1 MNAGVDLASR
11 PDADVNRSRRGGAH
25 RAPPQ
30 PRKRLP
36 PAHRR
41 EESGTLR
48 TAVGSRFGGLPRTF
62 WIVFVGMIANR
73 IGTMVIPFMVFYLG
87 SRGISITDTG
97 AIIVALGI
105 GGMVGPPL
113 GGLLADRF
121 GPRLAVIVGL
131 VVTPFS
137 FGALLAAPTP
147 FMLGVA
153 ATLLGVTGSVY
164 KPAASAM
171 VGEVVGPQSRLKAFS
186 LLHWGFNIGTA
197 VAAGAAGFL
206 AERGYWLLFLID
218 GITCLVY
225 ALIVLVG
232 IPNDRRQRAAA
243 VKTESGVGYGVVF
256 RDRLMVAYLVLSA
269 LGITVYTQTEFTVPL
284 SIRLDG
290 LPPSAFG
297 MLAVLNA
304 VLVVALQPLLYG
316 WLSRRDRV
324 RVLAASWLLISVG
337 VASTGLADQVWQY
350 AVTAAIWSVGE
361 VVNGVVA
368 GSFVADLAPPGAQ
381 GRYQGAFA
389 WVWAVARLAAP
400 ASATGVFA
408 TVGPGALWWGCALVG
423 LMTALGTLLMGPA
436 MRRRIHP
443 PGNTIDAASTTD
455 TANTSYAGDSAE
467 TATTDEAEKHDDR
480 SRVRPVQPASS
491 SDRQSAP
498 RRHARRGAPS
508 VAEQLDRLVPTPAP
522 VHRKERDPAIRQ

>member
-30 PRKRLP
+30 PCKRLP

-41 EESGTLR
+41 EESGTLQ

-87 SRGISITDTG
+87 SRGISTTDTG

-225 ALIVLVG
+225 ALIVLCRHTERPAAAG
-232 IPNDRRQRAAA
+232 GRRQDREWRRLRRRVPGPADGRVPGLERVGHHRLHPDRIHRAAVDPA
-243 VKTESGVGYGVVF
+243 GRAAPE
-256 RDRLMVAYLVLSA
+256 
-269 LGITVYTQTEFTVPL
+269 
-284 SIRLDG
+284 
-290 LPPSAFG
+290 
-297 MLAVLNA
+297 
-304 VLVVALQPLLYG
+304 
-316 WLSRRDRV
+316 RV
-324 RVLAASWLLISVG
+324 RAAR
-337 VASTGLADQVWQY
+337 
-350 AVTAAIWSVGE
+350 
-361 VVNGVVA
+361 
-368 GSFVADLAPPGAQ
+368 GAER
-381 GRYQGAFA
+381 GIGGGT
-389 WVWAVARLAAP
+389 AAP
-400 ASATGVFA
+400 AVRLAVPTRSR
-408 TVGPGALWWGCALVG
+408 PGAGGLV
-423 LMTALGTLLMGPA
+423 AA
-436 MRRRIHP
+436 DQRRGRLDRTRRS
-443 PGNTIDAASTTD
+443 GMAVR
-455 TANTSYAGDSAE
+455 GDR
-467 TATTDEAEKHDDR
+467 HDLVSRGGGER
-480 SRVRPVQPASS
+480 SRS
-491 SDRQSAP
+491 
-498 RRHARRGAPS
+498 
-508 VAEQLDRLVPTPAP
+508 RLV
-522 VHRKERDPAIRQ
+522 RS